1 MLIIFLIVFLVSSVR
16 AQCSIYSGPSG
27 TIECIKIARY
37 NNEYQWATCLT
48 DTYIKAK
55 SGTEHECEERTATY
69 CYYQCMLELY
79 DVNSGPI
86 EGCCKCQQ
94 GQEYTSTD
102 LTLPSSCYSPSG
114 TDCWWYEECLE
125 RKYKCKGTEDDYA
138 LEFATKICN
147 LYNEYFSFFSSR
159 GQIWI
164 NSVRKCLQ
172 VSLVPIIRPWCSK
185 SCKEIK
191 QIAFDSHIPCYVRPN
206 RQDLS
211 ISYCNLNF
219 KDRARVF
226 WTVKSG
232 LVMKGAVIETLNGV
246 MMTMTKCTVQLLDN
260 VLNDVNSFLTDVKA
274 FSIEIFTKIQSLFRR
289 RRRALSDFTDVLTLA
304 NRIADSIAN
313 KLRWSEQ
320 GILWFSSVDSNTSW
334 PLSNEL
340 LMLVHLADKK
350 TYDLN
355 TNDTESADIHLIVRE
370 FQNKF
375 EKGELKANLE
385 DYSFQPIS
393 AKGCLDAQCNITL
406 FDVNASLDDPSSGET
421 VYFIVGICAMALL
434 VVLLSGV
441 AVLFWKRNR
450 NSKQ

>member
-1 MLIIFLIVFLVSSVR
+1 MLIILLIVFHVSSVH
-16 AQCSIYSGPSG
+16 AQCSKYSGPSG
-27 TIECIKIARY
+27 TIECIQISRY

-55 SGTEHECEERTATY
+55 SGTEHECIDRTATY

-79 DVNSGPI
+79 DVNSGPV

-114 TDCWWYEECLE
+114 TDCGWYENCLE
-125 RKYKCKGTEDDYA
+125 KKYKCKGTDDDYA
-138 LEFATKICN
+138 LEFATKFCN
-147 LYNEYFSFFSSR
+147 LYNEHFSSFSSG
-159 GQIWI
+159 GQIWV
-164 NSVRKCLQ
+164 NYVRKCLQ

-206 RQDLS
+206 KQDLS
-211 ISYCNLNF
+211 ISYCNLNL
-219 KDRARVF
+219 KDRAKVF
-226 WTVKSG
+226 WTIKSS

-246 MMTMTKCTVQLLDN
+246 MMTMKECTVQILDS
-260 VLNDVNSFLTDVKA
+260 LLTDVKSLLTDIKT
-274 FSIEIFTKIQSLFRR
+274 FSIEILTEIQSLFRR

-304 NRIADSIAN
+304 NGIADSIAN
-313 KLRWSEQ
+313 KLRWREQ
-320 GILWFSSVDSNTSW
+320 GILWFSSVDSNTSL

-340 LMLVHLADKK
+340 LMFVHLADQK

-355 TNDTESADIHLIVRE
+355 TNYTESADIHLIVRE
-370 FQNKF
+370 FRNKL

-406 FDVNASLDDPSSGET
+406 FDVKVSFEQE
-421 VYFIVGICAMALL
+421 
-434 VVLLSGV
+434 
-441 AVLFWKRNR
+441 R
-450 NSKQ
+450 

>member
-1 MLIIFLIVFLVSSVR
+1 MLIIFLIVFHVSRVR
-16 AQCSIYSGPSG
+16 AECSKNAGPSG
-27 TIECIKIARY
+27 TIECIQISRY

-55 SGTEHECEERTATY
+55 SGTEHRCSDETAAY

-79 DVNSGPI
+79 DVNSGPV

-114 TDCWWYEECLE
+114 TDCGWYENCLE
-125 RKYKCKGTEDDYA
+125 KKYKCKGTDDDYA
-138 LEFATKICN
+138 MEFAIKFCK
-147 LYNEYFSFFSSR
+147 LYNEYFSWFSSR
-159 GQIWI
+159 AQIWV

-172 VSLVPIIRPWCSK
+172 VALVPIIRPWCTK

-191 QIAFDSHIPCYVRPN
+191 QIAFDSHVPCYVRPN

-211 ISYCNLNF
+211 ISICNLNRINLF
-219 KDRARVF
+219 IVF
-226 WTVKSG
+226 WTIKSS

-246 MMTMTKCTVQLLDN
+246 IMTFKDCAVQFLDS
-260 VLNDVNSFLTDVKA
+260 LFTDVNSLLTDVKA

-320 GILWFSSVDSNTSW
+320 GILWFSSVDSNTSL

-340 LMLVHLADKK
+340 LMFVHLADKK

-355 TNDTESADIHLIVRE
+355 TNYTESADIHLIVRE
-370 FQNKF
+370 FQDKL

-393 AKGCLDAQCNITL
+393 AKGCLDLQCNITL
-406 FDVNASLDDPSSGET
+406 FDVNASLNGK
-421 VYFIVGICAMALL
+421 Y
-434 VVLLSGV
+434 LLSMM
-441 AVLFWKRNR
+441 
-450 NSKQ
+450 

>member
-1 MLIIFLIVFLVSSVR
+1 MLVILLIVFLVSSVC
-16 AQCSIYSGPSG
+16 AQCSKYSGPSG
-27 TIECIKIARY
+27 TIECIQLSRY
-37 NNEYQWATCLT
+37 NSEYQWGTCLT

-55 SGTEHECEERTATY
+55 SGAEHQCIDRTATY
-69 CYYQCMLELY
+69 CHYQCMLELY
-79 DVNSGPI
+79 DVGSGPV

-114 TDCWWYEECLE
+114 TDCGWYENCLE
-125 RKYKCKGTEDDYA
+125 KKYKCKGTEDDYA
-138 LEFATKICN
+138 LEFATKFCN
-147 LYNEYFSFFSSR
+147 LYNEHFSSFSSG
-159 GQIWI
+159 GQIWV

-172 VSLVPIIRPWCSK
+172 VSLVPILRPWCSK

-191 QIAFDSHIPCYVRPN
+191 QIAFDSHTPCYVRPN

-211 ISYCNLNF
+211 ISFCNLSL
-219 KDRARVF
+219 KDRASVF
-226 WTVKSG
+226 WTIKSS

-246 MMTMTKCTVQLLDN
+246 MMTMKECTVQSLDSLLT
-260 VLNDVNSFLTDVKA
+260 DVNSLLTDVKA
-274 FSIEIFTKIQSLFRR
+274 FTIEIFTKIQSLLRR
-289 RRRALSDFTDVLTLA
+289 RRRALSDFTDALTLA

-320 GILWFSSVDSNTSW
+320 GILWFSSVDSNISL

-355 TNDTESADIHLIVRE
+355 TNYTESADIHLIVRE
-370 FQNKF
+370 FQNKL

-385 DYSFQPIS
+385 DYLFQPIT

-406 FDVNASLDDPSSGET
+406 FDVNASLD
-421 VYFIVGICAMALL
+421 
-434 VVLLSGV
+434 
-441 AVLFWKRNR
+441 
-450 NSKQ
+450 NS